1 MAFEK
6 NVFNKTSRTD
16 SKCPP
21 LPCPELSDAHR
32 HPLHLDTSVPVGHTY
47 PQAIPFPYRFF
58 FLSLSA
64 VLLSLPLGSLHSPS
78 LSNPHHTPP
87 PTYPDLSF
95 RRRCQLPVCPP
106 PAWSW
111 NKVFTWWE
119 GEPKVAPALDLWTTQ
134 NETITRSRVGVG
146 GKDTK

>member
-87 PTYPDLSF
+87 NIPRPLFPQKVSTTCMSPTSLELEQGVVCGG
-95 RRRCQLPVCPP
+95 RGNQRLPLHWICGLLRMRQSPEV
-106 PAWSW
+106 
-111 NKVFTWWE
+111 E
-119 GEPKVAPALDLWTTQ
+119 
-134 NETITRSRVGVG
+134 
-146 GKDTK
+146 